1 MYLFDNCFYEKLFM
15 RNVLMRSVFMINIT
29 EPNFTVYLNIILNDI
44 ELMTGEGDRI

>member
-15 RNVLMRSVFMINIT
+15 RSGFMINIT
-29 EPNFTVYLNIILNDI
+29 EPNFTVYLNIILNDT